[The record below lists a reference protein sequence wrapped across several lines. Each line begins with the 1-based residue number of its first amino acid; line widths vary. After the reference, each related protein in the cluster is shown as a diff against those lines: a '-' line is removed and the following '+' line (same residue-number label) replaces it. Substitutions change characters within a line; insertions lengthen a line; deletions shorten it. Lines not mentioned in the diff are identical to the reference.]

1 MFTSDEIRGFRFTSV
16 VRGTYRIE
24 DVDSFKE
31 EIANQ
36 FDSLLAQNEDLRN
49 KMTTLATRIEAYR
62 ADEENIK
69 ATLLT
74 AQRTA
79 DTLLKESKDKSDFML
94 KEAEEALAVA
104 QAEANIK
111 AEALIGE
118 AKFQAEE
125 IIAKAAARSDSM
137 LADAKREAEEQLASI
152 QQEIQNETVTLDIL
166 KKEATAF
173 EDDIL
178 EKYRLHVE
186 FIQNVS
192 AAVRDTSSPV
202 KDSNPEEIV
211 ATDTEDKFPSDDDF
225 ELPEAALDAEEND
238 YVENHSEEVMEELTF
253 SIENQEDI
261 FSAGEVFADE
271 KDEEGETD
279 DDAEVPAEEEKLT
292 LDSYFQSQSSF
303 SSDFVVNDDEGSDSE
318 SDFEAGVD
326 VKESDDDSES
336 ASEEEVDDG
345 FEVFLDNLDSEIS
358 DTFWDESDSSLSDNS
373 DLFKTIEYDENDD
386 DDDDGQNSNFK
397 GFFKK

>member
-1 MFTSDEIRGFRFTSV
+1 
-16 VRGTYRIE
+16 
-24 DVDSFKE
+24 
-31 EIANQ
+31 
-36 FDSLLAQNEDLRN
+36 
-49 KMTTLATRIEAYR
+49 
-62 ADEENIK
+62 
-69 ATLLT
+69 
-74 AQRTA
+74 
-79 DTLLKESKDKSDFML
+79 
-94 KEAEEALAVA
+94 
-104 QAEANIK
+104 
-111 AEALIGE
+111 
-118 AKFQAEE
+118 
-125 IIAKAAARSDSM
+125 
-137 LADAKREAEEQLASI
+137 
-152 QQEIQNETVTLDIL
+152 
-166 KKEATAF
+166 
-173 EDDIL
+173 IL